1 MKRSEVDKSK
11 LSPMMLQYLN
21 IKEQNEDKII
31 FFRLGDFYE
40 MFFEDAVN
48 VSHELGLTLT
58 GKSCGLEERVPMCGI
73 PYHSYRGYLEKLIER
88 DYKVAIV
95 EQLTDPKDIKQGTVK
110 MVERDVVQV
119 VTKGTRL
126 DDNLNSNDYNYIGNI
141 YDFEYCKILSFTDI
155 STGDFYLTLLE
166 DEESLIKEII
176 NHNIKE
182 LIVNSKIDR
191 NLINLLRETYNIPV
205 TITDEIY
212 DGEEYKYLYKNINDI
227 RYITAIKHLLVYLL
241 QIKKGS
247 LAHLQ
252 EVEVYKNN
260 QFLKFDVNTKRNLE
274 LTEILR
280 NKERQCSMLW

>member
-1 MKRSEVDKSK
+1 MQVKYMKRSEVDKNK

-40 MFFEDAVN
+40 MFFEDAVT
-48 VSHELGLTLT
+48 VSQELGLTLT

-73 PYHSYRGYLEKLIER
+73 PYHSYRGYLEKLIEK

-95 EQLTDPKDIKQGTVK
+95 EQLTGAKETKG
-110 MVERDVVQV
+110 MVERDIVQIV
-119 VTKGTRL
+119 SKGTRL

-166 DEESLIKEII
+166 DEDSLIKEII

-205 TITDEIY
+205 TISI
-212 DGEEYKYLYKNINDI
+212 
-227 RYITAIKHLLVYLL
+227 IT
-241 QIKKGS
+241 
-247 LAHLQ
+247 
-252 EVEVYKNN
+252 
-260 QFLKFDVNTKRNLE
+260 
-274 LTEILR
+274 
-280 NKERQCSMLW
+280 